1 MRCHLC
7 SDGLEH
13 CHEASIVHT
22 DVFAECGGDGPC
34 SLPHHLHEWRVTCA
48 EFDPPCP
55 CGVDQPVEQR
65 PPERLARHR
74 RTALPLAA

>member
-13 CHEASIVHT
+13 CHEVSIVHT
-22 DVFAECGGDGPC
+22 DGFAECGGDRLC
-34 SLPHHLHEWRVTCA
+34 HLPHDLHEWRITCA

-55 CGVDQPVEQR
+55 CAGVDEVAHGVETLAPDHR
-65 PPERLARHR
+65 PP
-74 RTALPLAA
+74 LPLAA